1 MTYYNCIRRVDL
13 EIRYDW
19 LVINAN
25 FSSISGISL
34 RYWTFFF
41 LHNIILFR
49 HRMAFS
55 KFRCGMTPVRMEIC
69 RYGKGVVH
77 KRACFKHWIYWRWN
91 ACYYKVDYYVYSI
104 DEIMNV
110 RYILYTTISH
120 SLMSKAY
127 WKKQI

>member
-25 FSSISGISL
+25 FSSISDISL

-91 ACYYKVDYYVYSI
+91 ACYYKLSIVDRFYAFCVYKSLGFI
-104 DEIMNV
+104 I
-110 RYILYTTISH
+110 ILYVLLFAKWRIV
-120 SLMSKAY
+120 
-127 WKKQI
+127 